1 MTKKWWWID
10 SYGGK
15 FTENIVQA
23 IARDLLA
30 YSMLRLNEE
39 GFNIVMHVHDE
50 AVVEIP
56 DDNIQMEYLEQMCE
70 IMGETV
76 PWAKTLPLVADGY
89 ITPFYKKD

>member
-1 MTKKWWWID
+1 M
-10 SYGGK
+10 
-15 FTENIVQA
+15 QA

-30 YSMLRLNEE
+30 YSMLRLDEE
-39 GFNIVMHVHDE
+39 GFKIVMHVHDE
-50 AVVEIP
+50 AVAEVPENDAKNHLDI
-56 DDNIQMEYLEQMCE
+56 MCA